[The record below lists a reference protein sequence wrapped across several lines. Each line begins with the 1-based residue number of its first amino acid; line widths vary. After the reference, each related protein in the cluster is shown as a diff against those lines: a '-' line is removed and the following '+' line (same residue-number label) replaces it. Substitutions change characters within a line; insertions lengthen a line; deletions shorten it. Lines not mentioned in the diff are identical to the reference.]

1 MIVGALLTTLSSCEK
16 GFLETNPTD
25 QVSTDVLFSTTKNA
39 WTAVNGIHRLMYNQ
53 IFGSQPQGGQ
63 SGIMSFLPLI
73 AIVVVFYFFMI
84 RPQMK
89 KAKEQK
95 KYIEALKKGDKI
107 LTIGGIYGKIVEVR
121 EDATIIMEVED
132 GTKLKISKNAVSNDA
147 TATLNQN

>member
-1 MIVGALLTTLSSCEK
+1 MNQLL
-16 GFLETNPTD
+16 
-25 QVSTDVLFSTTKNA
+25 
-39 WTAVNGIHRLMYNQ
+39 ILM
-53 IFGSQPQGGQ
+53 SAPAQGGQ
-63 SGIMSFLPLI
+63 GGIMSFLPLI

-132 GTKLKISKNAVSNDA
+132 GTKMKISKNAVSNDA
-147 TATLNQN
+147 TSTLNQN